1 MSQADAEL
9 ADTVLKRGMPGHV
22 FLRACDVLLAVCL
35 REDGEGAFQNPDI
48 ALKGFEKHLPE

>member
-9 ADTVLKRGMPGHV
+9 ADTVLKRGMPGRV
-22 FLRACDVLLAVCL
+22 FLRACDMLLAVCQ
-35 REDGEGAFQNPDI
+35 RADGVGGRRPDT